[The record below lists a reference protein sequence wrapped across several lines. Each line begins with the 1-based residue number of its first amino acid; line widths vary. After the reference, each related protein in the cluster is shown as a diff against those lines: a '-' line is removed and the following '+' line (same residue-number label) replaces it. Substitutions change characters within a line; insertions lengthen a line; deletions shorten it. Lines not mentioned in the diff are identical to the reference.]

1 MATTNY
7 KVEADFTLRGVQAAT
22 KQVASLSDRIG
33 TLGAKIR
40 GASGG
45 AGGIVGSLV
54 GVGAAYTGVRLL
66 AGGFMAAAR
75 GAVAFTKEVD
85 SSRVGLASVISAVDG
100 ISFDKAQK
108 QAGEVFRQL
117 QDDAIKSVAT
127 TKDLFGVYQQITGPI
142 RAAGFGMEKVREITN
157 STVSAATALGVD
169 LPQATRDIGMMTSG
183 VAGQDVRLFR
193 MLRAT
198 GAIAENAEQ
207 WNKGLTQK
215 QRVEK
220 LTVALAKF
228 SPAADAYAKSWGGL
242 TSSLRD
248 IAELSLGALG
258 GPTLERLQGYMSKWI
273 DRFVKNRDVAMA
285 KISELGKRIAGAF
298 ENVFKAGDR
307 ALTYVVDNWDQIIKR
322 VESVVSTVREMVP
335 KLLQAAKLYA
345 AVSVARSVVGGG
357 LQVAGGAMNIGDQIA
372 KSAAFRG
379 LLAAPAAIGAESA
392 GMAGIGLGGSG
403 WGAVAGFEA
412 LGAAL
417 GPLAAVLVPIAG
429 MIVLVTEHWQQLS
442 SIISSF
448 MSGPGAGIGQTFMD
462 LFTNLYEAVKPFLK
476 MIGFFVSLGL
486 GTIIGLLVAE
496 LTLMAKAANWM
507 LETLKPVTE
516 WFQHLAD
523 VLVNEVLGS
532 IQSILNIMNGSELST
547 GERRSATRGTGGP
560 GAVASAFNM
569 ETDASAG
576 QFDFAKANGGRP
588 VAKMTV
594 NQDLRGSK
602 ITVKQDFRDAD
613 PDNVAYQ
620 MMQDIGKQASARAQ
634 SGYVPA
640 LSR

>member
-7 KVEADFTLRGVQAAT
+7 KVEADFRLRGVQAAT
-22 KQVASLSDRIG
+22 AQVASLSDRLG

-45 AGGIVGSLV
+45 AGGLVGGLV

-75 GAVAFTKEVD
+75 GAVAFKSEVAGAQ
-85 SSRVGLASVISAVDG
+85 VGLASVISAVDK
-100 ISFDKAQK
+100 ISFDEAQK
-108 QAGEVFRQL
+108 QASGVFRQL

-127 TKDLFGVYQQITGPI
+127 TKDLFSVYQQITGPI

-169 LPQATRDIGMMTSG
+169 LPQATRDIGMMVSG
-183 VAGQDVRLFR
+183 VAGQDVKLFR
-193 MLRAT
+193 MLKAT
-198 GAIAENAEQ
+198 GVIKENAEE
-207 WNKGLTQK
+207 WNKGLTQGE
-215 QRVEK
+215 RIEK
-220 LTVALAKF
+220 LTGALNQFA
-228 SPAADAYAKSWGGL
+228 PAADAYSKSWGGL

-248 IAELSLGALG
+248 IVELSLGALG
-258 GPTLERLQGYMSKWI
+258 GPTLEKLQGYMSKWI
-273 DRFVKNRDVAMA
+273 DRFVKNRDRAMA
-285 KISELGKRIAGAF
+285 KVTELGEKIAGAF
-298 ENVFKAGDR
+298 SRVFEAGDK
-307 ALTYVVDNWDQIIKR
+307 ALTYVVNNWDQIIKR
-322 VESVVSTVREMVP
+322 VESVVSSVKEMVP
-335 KLLQAAKLYA
+335 KLVQAAKLYA
-345 AVSVARSVVGGG
+345 GVSIARSVVGGG
-357 LQVAGGAMNIGDQIA
+357 LQVAGGAANIGDQIA
-372 KSAAFRG
+372 KSSGFRR
-379 LLAAPAAIGAESA
+379 LMAAPAAMAAPGAL
-392 GMAGIGLGGSG
+392 AGIGLGGSEFAFIASLE
-403 WGAVAGFEA
+403 AV
-412 LGAAL
+412 GAAL
-417 GPLAAVLVPIAG
+417 APLAAVLVPIAG

-486 GTIIGLLVAE
+486 GTIIGLLVGE
-496 LTLMAKAANWM
+496 LTLLAKAANWI
-507 LETLKPVTE
+507 LEALKPVTE
-516 WFQHLAD
+516 WFQQLAD
-523 VLVNEVLGS
+523 VLVNDILYS
-532 IQSILNIMNGSELST
+532 IQSILNLINGSELST

-560 GAVASAFNM
+560 GAVASRFNM
-569 ETDASAG
+569 EADASAG

-634 SGYVPA
+634 SGFVPA